1 MNKEELFVQA
11 LQKIKDLGKE
21 QGGQISEIQLSEIFA
36 EYEFDMDD
44 SQKELILE
52 YLKKNGIG
60 IGEPIDPEEY
70 LSKEEVDYLNQYLEE
85 VAQLEKLSDGQKEA
99 VTISAMA
106 GDKDAQNKLIE
117 IYLPYV
123 AEVAKLYAGQGVF
136 LEDLIGEGNVALA
149 MGVTMLDCLEKPSEV
164 QGMLGSMMMDAM
176 EEYIKENANE
186 QQHDKK
192 MADKVNK
199 IAELAREVAEDL
211 GRKVT
216 PAELA
221 EEKGVSVKSIL
232 EAVRLSGNKIE
243 DLDVSELG
251 EEIDNQE

>member
-11 LQKIKDLGKE
+11 LQQIKNVGKE
-21 QGGQISEIQLSEIFA
+21 QGGQISEIQLSEIFV

-60 IGEPIDPEEY
+60 IGEPINPEEY
-70 LSKEEVDYLNQYLEE
+70 LSREEVDYLNQYLEE

-106 GDKDAQNKLIE
+106 GDKESQNKLIE

-176 EEYIKENANE
+176 EEYIKENASE

-192 MADKVNK
+192 IADKVNK

-243 DLDVSELG
+243 DLDVLDLDEK
-251 EEIDNQE
+251 IDNQE

>member
-1 MNKEELFVQA
+1 MNKEALFVQA
-11 LQKIKDLGKE
+11 LQQIKDLGKE

-44 SQKELILE
+44 AQKELVFD
-52 YLKKNGIG
+52 YLKKSGIG
-60 IGEPIDPEEY
+60 IGEPMNPEDY
-70 LSKEEVDYLNQYLEE
+70 LSKEEVDYLKEYLME
-85 VAQLEKLSDGQKEA
+85 VEQLEKLSDGQKEA
-99 VTISAMA
+99 ITMSAMA
-106 GDKDAQNKLIE
+106 GDRDAQNKLIE
-117 IYLPYV
+117 VYLPYV
-123 AEVAKLYAGQGVF
+123 AEIAKLYAGQGVF
-136 LEDLIGEGNVALA
+136 LEDLIGEGNVSLA
-149 MGVTMLDCLEKPSEV
+149 MGVTMLDCLEHPSEV

-176 EEYIKENANE
+176 EEYIKENVSE

-192 MADKVNK
+192 LADKVNK

-221 EEKGVSVKSIL
+221 EEKGVSVKAVL

-243 DLDVSELG
+243 DLDVSEFDT
-251 EEIDNQE
+251 EVDS

>member
-1 MNKEELFVQA
+1 MNKEALFVQA
-11 LQKIKDLGKE
+11 LQQIKELGKE

-44 SQKELILE
+44 AQKELVFD

-60 IGEPIDPEEY
+60 IGEPINPEDY
-70 LSKEEVDYLNQYLEE
+70 LSKEEVDYLKEYLVE
-85 VAQLEKLSDGQKEA
+85 VEQLEKLSDGQKEA
-99 VTISAMA
+99 ITMSAMA
-106 GDKDAQNKLIE
+106 GDRDAQNKLIE
-117 IYLPYV
+117 VYLPYV

-149 MGVTMLDCLEKPSEV
+149 MGVTMLDCLEHPSEV

-176 EEYIKENANE
+176 EEYIKENVSE

-192 MADKVNK
+192 LADKVNK

-221 EEKGVSVKSIL
+221 EEKGVSVKAVL

-243 DLDVSELG
+243 DLDVSELDT
-251 EEIDNQE
+251 EVDS

>member
-1 MNKEELFVQA
+1 MNKEALFVQA
-11 LQKIKDLGKE
+11 LQQIKELGKE

-44 SQKELILE
+44 AQKELVFD

-60 IGEPIDPEEY
+60 IGEPINPEDY
-70 LSKEEVDYLNQYLEE
+70 LSKEEVDYLKEYLME
-85 VAQLEKLSDGQKEA
+85 VEQLEKLSDGQKEA
-99 VTISAMA
+99 ITMSAMA
-106 GDKDAQNKLIE
+106 GDRDAQNKLIE
-117 IYLPYV
+117 VYLPYV

-149 MGVTMLDCLEKPSEV
+149 MGVTMLDCLEHPSEV

-176 EEYIKENANE
+176 EEYIKENVSE

-192 MADKVNK
+192 LADKVNK

-221 EEKGVSVKSIL
+221 EEKGVSVKAVL

-243 DLDVSELG
+243 DLDVSELDT
-251 EEIDNQE
+251 EVDS

>member
-1 MNKEELFVQA
+1 MNKEALFA
-11 LQKIKDLGKE
+11 ETLQQIKDLARE
-21 QGGQISEIQLSEIFA
+21 QGGMIEEVQIAEMFA
-36 EYEFDMDD
+36 EIDFTMDD
-44 SQKELILE
+44 AQKELVFE
-52 YLKKNGIG
+52 YLKKSGIG
-60 IGEPIDPEEY
+60 IGEALNPEEY
-70 LSKEEVDYLNQYLEE
+70 LSKEEVDYLKQYLEE
-85 VAQLEKLSDGQKEA
+85 VEQLEELTDGEKDA
-99 VTISAMA
+99 VTMSAMA
-106 GDKDAQNKLIE
+106 GDKDAQNKLVE

-186 QQHDKK
+186 QQRDKK
-192 MADKVNK
+192 LADKVNR
-199 IAELAREVAEDL
+199 IADFAKEMAEDL

-216 PAELA
+216 PEELA
-221 EEKGVSVKSIL
+221 EEKGISVKTVL

-243 DLDVSELG
+243 DIDVSFATK
-251 EEIDNQE
+251 EENL

>member
-11 LQKIKDLGKE
+11 LQRIKDTGKE

-36 EYEFDMDD
+36 EFDFNMDD
-44 SQKELILE
+44 SQKELVKE

-60 IGEPIDPEEY
+60 IGEVMDPEEY
-70 LSKEEVDYLNQYLEE
+70 LSKEEIDYLNQYLEE
-85 VAQLEKLSDGQKEA
+85 VADLETLSDGQKEA

-106 GDKDAQNKLIE
+106 GDKDARNKLIE

-149 MGVTMLDCLEKPSEV
+149 MGVNMIDCLEKPSEV

-176 EEYIKENANE
+176 EEYIKENSGE
-186 QQHDKK
+186 QKEDKK
-192 MADKVNK
+192 LADKVNK
-199 IAELAREVAEDL
+199 VAEMAREMAEDM

-216 PAELA
+216 PEELA
-221 EEKGVSVKSIL
+221 HEKGISLKSVIEAIRLCGDRIEELDTTGL
-232 EAVRLSGNKIE
+232 ENTK
-243 DLDVSELG
+243 
-251 EEIDNQE
+251 DN